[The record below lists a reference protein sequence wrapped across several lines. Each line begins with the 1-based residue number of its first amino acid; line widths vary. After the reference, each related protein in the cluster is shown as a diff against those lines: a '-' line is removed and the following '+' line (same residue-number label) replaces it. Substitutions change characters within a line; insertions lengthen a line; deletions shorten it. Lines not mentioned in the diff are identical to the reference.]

1 MASSSSDTEILDS
14 ILEEGKKKKKNQNRE
29 MYSSNCTEIKQGLPD
44 HQKREEKFAQ
54 KMTDLPVT
62 KLCALKKFVTIIS
75 SSFLE
80 QGKYHF

>member
-1 MASSSSDTEILDS
+1 
-14 ILEEGKKKKKNQNRE
+14 

-44 HQKREEKFAQ
+44 HQKREEEFVQ
-54 KMTDLPVT
+54 KMTDLPVA

>member
-1 MASSSSDTEILDS
+1 
-14 ILEEGKKKKKNQNRE
+14 

-44 HQKREEKFAQ
+44 HQKREEEFAQ
-54 KMTDLPVT
+54 KMTDLPVA

>member
-14 ILEEGKKKKKNQNRE
+14 ILEEGEKK
-29 MYSSNCTEIKQGLPD
+29 SKQRNLFLQLYRNKIGPPD
-44 HQKREEKFAQ
+44 HQKREEEFAQ
-54 KMTDLPVT
+54 KMTDLPVA
-62 KLCALKKFVTIIS
+62 KLYALKKFVTIIS